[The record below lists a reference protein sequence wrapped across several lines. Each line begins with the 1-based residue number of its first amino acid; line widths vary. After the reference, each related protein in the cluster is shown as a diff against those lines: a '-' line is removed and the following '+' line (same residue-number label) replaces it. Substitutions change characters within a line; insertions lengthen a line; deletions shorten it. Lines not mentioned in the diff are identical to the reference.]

1 MASGTIYATIPAVF
15 AAGAGIYFFDRNHSK
30 SKVTKSLYI
39 YLVTSPSVLHQYICN
54 SNTWFIGILNCCVSF
69 YIQEHGGGIR
79 AAIDKLV
86 AKAKEEEKTTRTP
99 KLAPQFDG
107 LHCFET
113 FVGR

>member
-30 SKVTKSLYI
+30 SK
-39 YLVTSPSVLHQYICN
+39 
-54 SNTWFIGILNCCVSF
+54 
-69 YIQEHGGGIR
+69 EHGGGIR